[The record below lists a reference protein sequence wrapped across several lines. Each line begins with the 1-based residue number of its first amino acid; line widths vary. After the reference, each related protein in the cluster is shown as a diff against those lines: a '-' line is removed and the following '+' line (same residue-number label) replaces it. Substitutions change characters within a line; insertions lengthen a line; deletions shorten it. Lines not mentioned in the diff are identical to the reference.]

1 VSTAVALALRGMSK
15 RFGMVQALDG
25 AELEVPRGAIVS
37 LLGEN
42 GAGKTTLLRI
52 AYGMVR
58 PDAGTVMVDG
68 RPASPGSPA
77 GAIRLGL
84 GMVHQHF
91 ALVPALTAAEN
102 VALGG
107 RGWFSAQA
115 TAARMREV
123 TARTGLA
130 VEADAPAGSM
140 PTGAQQRL
148 EIIKALARG
157 ARTLILDEPTAV
169 LTPAESV
176 ELLAFLREFAHD
188 GGAVVLITHKLREAL
203 GVADVVTVMRRGR
216 TVLVA
221 SRGEASEESVARAM
235 LGDGT
240 WSAGRRELFGSRVP
254 HPVDPNAPAIAE
266 VKNIVITGAR
276 GDPVVRG
283 VSAAARS
290 GEILGIAGVE
300 GSGVHELVRA
310 LAGRIDPEEGEV
322 RLPEEIGFV
331 PEDRVRDALVPEWS
345 LAENVAL
352 KGAGRATGRVDWTL
366 VRKRTDVMLHRF
378 DVRASGPAVAA
389 RTLSG
394 GNQQKL
400 VLARELATEP
410 PLLVV
415 EQPTRGLDI
424 AASAAI
430 HDQLVAAR
438 DRGAAV
444 VIASADLDELL
455 MLADRVLVMFDGRA
469 REVARERD
477 VVGRA
482 MLGLGESA
490 EGTG

>member
-1 VSTAVALALRGMSK
+1 MSVPAALVMRGISK
-15 RFGMVQALDG
+15 RFGAVQALDG
-25 AELEVPRGAIVS
+25 AELAVPRGAIVS

-68 RPASPGSPA
+68 RLASPASPA
-77 GAIRLGL
+77 GAMRLGL

-107 RGWFSAQA
+107 RGWFSARETA
-115 TAARMREV
+115 ERMRAVAARS
-123 TARTGLA
+123 GLS
-130 VEADAPAGSM
+130 VQADRPAGSL

-169 LTPAESV
+169 LTPAESA
-176 ELLAFLREFAHD
+176 ELLAFLREFAGD

-221 SRGEASEESVARAM
+221 SRAEASEESVARAM
-235 LGDGT
+235 LGDSV
-240 WSAGRRELFGSRVP
+240 WSAGRRELFGSPLP
-254 HPVDPNAPAIAE
+254 HPIEPNARAIAA
-266 VKNIVITGAR
+266 VRNLVISGTR
-276 GDPVVRG
+276 GEAVVRG
-283 VSAAARS
+283 VSAEVRS

-300 GSGVHELVRA
+300 GSGVRELVRA
-310 LAGRIDPEEGEV
+310 LAGRIEPQEGEIT
-322 RLPEEIGFV
+322 LPEEIGFV

-345 LAENVAL
+345 LTENVAL
-352 KGAGRATGRVDWTL
+352 RGAGRAAGRIDWPA
-366 VRKRTDVMLHRF
+366 VRMKTEAMLHRF
-378 DVRASGPAVAA
+378 DVRASGPAASA
-389 RTLSG
+389 QTLSG

-400 VLARELATEP
+400 VLARELADEP
-410 PLLVV
+410 PLVVV

-455 MLADRVLVMFDGRA
+455 MLADRVLVMFDGHAHEAGRD
-469 REVARERD
+469 RD

-482 MLGLGESA
+482 MLGLGDPA
-490 EGTG
+490 